1 MGDEATKP
9 PTEAAR
15 VSAAKCVRCGKPV
28 SARNRPFCSQRCA
41 DLDLG
46 AWLKESYRVATDEE
60 PDLDPE
66 QRPVDKPDSSR

>member
-1 MGDEATKP
+1 MEKEDPKP

-46 AWLKESYRVATDEE
+46 AWLKESYRLPTQEE

-66 QRPVDKPDSSR
+66 QHPVDKSDSGR